1 MKALL
6 LLLALVSAAF
16 AAEPAHP
23 VIPARMFSLKDYG
36 PTGGGITP
44 VTETFHRAINACARA
59 GGGTLV
65 VPAGRYLIGP
75 LDLCSNLNLRLEA
88 GAVILFIQ
96 DFTAYAVEDQ
106 KPRPLLQAANC
117 RDVMISGSGTID
129 GQGQPWWEK
138 QRKFTAEA
146 RARGDQSDAEIP
158 RPRLVVFDRC
168 ERVRLEGVTLT
179 NSPSFHLMPE
189 QCKDVTIDG
198 VTILAPADSPNT
210 DGIDPSVSSRVLITR
225 CRIDVGDDC
234 IALKAG
240 HLNAGPCTDVT
251 VTDCTFLHGH
261 GLSIGSETTEGV
273 RNLTVSHCTFDG
285 TDIGIRLKSERGR
298 GGMVEDLSYSD
309 ITMKHVGQAIVIT
322 SYYRDLPKP
331 MQADAR
337 APVNGT
343 TPFWRNIRIRNVTA
357 VDGTRDAGLIIGLP
371 EMPAQNITL
380 ENVRIAAPTGLRLRN
395 VRNVT
400 LVNVRIIPATG
411 EPLLLESNVEGL
423 HQSAAP
429 SRTP

>member
-1 MKALL
+1 
-6 LLLALVSAAF
+6 
-16 AAEPAHP
+16 
-23 VIPARMFSLKDYG
+23 
-36 PTGGGITP
+36 
-44 VTETFHRAINACARA
+44 
-59 GGGTLV
+59 
-65 VPAGRYLIGP
+65 
-75 LDLCSNLNLRLEA
+75 
-88 GAVILFIQ
+88 
-96 DFTAYAVEDQ
+96 
-106 KPRPLLQAANC
+106 
-117 RDVMISGSGTID
+117 
-129 GQGQPWWEK
+129 
-138 QRKFTAEA
+138 
-146 RARGDQSDAEIP
+146 
-158 RPRLVVFDRC
+158 
-168 ERVRLEGVTLT
+168 
-179 NSPSFHLMPE
+179 
-189 QCKDVTIDG
+189 
-198 VTILAPADSPNT
+198 
-210 DGIDPSVSSRVLITR
+210 
-225 CRIDVGDDC
+225 
-234 IALKAG
+234 
-240 HLNAGPCTDVT
+240 VT